1 MAITAVAHAL
11 LNIVLLLVFVEP
23 SLVDLTHVQALV
35 DELFPSLGNQ
45 RPAAAVSI
53 L

>member
-11 LNIVLLLVFVEP
+11 LNIVFVEP